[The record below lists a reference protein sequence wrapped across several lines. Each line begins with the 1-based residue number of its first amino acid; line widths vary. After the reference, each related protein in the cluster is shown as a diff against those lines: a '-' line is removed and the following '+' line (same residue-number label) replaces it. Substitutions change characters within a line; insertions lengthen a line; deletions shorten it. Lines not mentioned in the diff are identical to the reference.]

1 MPSRLRLAQSPAARR
16 KPLGI
21 RCGTQRSGGRCSP
34 REPRELVRRDFIFFS
49 KLPCIVMHLAALFSR
64 FRAYVRQSRRVAGIP
79 GKGMVSLSHAAAF
92 SPKFLNSELTT
103 HESGFLL
110 SAFHF
115 LPFPRY
121 HLWLRPWRTVRMV
134 RMFFLGTA
142 QRGFCRR
149 VRDRRMRA
157 IDAPRNGV
165 ISTDLKPRGKRRS
178 F

>member
-1 MPSRLRLAQSPAARR
+1 MGDSIMPSRLRLAQSPAARR

-110 SAFHF
+110 SAFCFPFPPIPTLSPLAETMANSENVENVFSRHCAAGF
-115 LPFPRY
+115 LPQGARS
-121 HLWLRPWRTVRMV
+121 
-134 RMFFLGTA
+134 
-142 QRGFCRR
+142 Q
-149 VRDRRMRA
+149 
-157 IDAPRNGV
+157 DARN
-165 ISTDLKPRGKRRS
+165 
-178 F
+178 